1 MKMKYL
7 KNPITLYLS
16 QAEKQYSHSH
26 IPQKTHSSYLNNF
39 KEERASTHMLTY
51 SREHIGNCTI
61 SKMNGS
67 NDDDDD
73 GDGALHDHFEF
84 RQIASLGQIL
94 SLNHFY
100 DPMFQKKSVCIQVTT
115 VPRYWVLSSC
125 QLSLRKIVQ
134 FMHRSARQFTDIRL
148 ASQPTDRLTDRP
160 RRIHGATV
168 GACTYSS
175 CLSSTFGLAHFHI
188 ELLWIAF
195 LSSIARDA
203 YCVFV
208 CLLAR
213 LCAINSDSH
222 EFSI

>member
-1 MKMKYL
+1 MKYL

-148 ASQPTDRLTDRP
+148 ASQPTDRSIDRIVSTGP
-160 RRIHGATV
+160 PLVHAHTALVYHQHSVWLIFTSNYYESR
-168 GACTYSS
+168 S
-175 CLSSTFGLAHFHI
+175 CH
-188 ELLWIAF
+188 
-195 LSSIARDA
+195 ARDA